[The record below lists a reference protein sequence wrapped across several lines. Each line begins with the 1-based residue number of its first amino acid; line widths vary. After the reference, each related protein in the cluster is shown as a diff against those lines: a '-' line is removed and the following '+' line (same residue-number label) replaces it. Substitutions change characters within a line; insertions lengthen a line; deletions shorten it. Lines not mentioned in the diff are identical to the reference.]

1 SIAAIG
7 SMMGLAGAGDGGR
20 EGVRMGL
27 WGAAQA
33 LAFALGGVVGT
44 AAADLARLL
53 IHDTGPAYALV
64 FLANAGMFLG
74 AARLAWGVEAPAPR
88 PRSP

>member
-1 SIAAIG
+1 AWPLRPNVFLLGAASGAFSIAAIG

-64 FLANAGMFLG
+64 F
-74 AARLAWGVEAPAPR
+74 
-88 PRSP
+88 